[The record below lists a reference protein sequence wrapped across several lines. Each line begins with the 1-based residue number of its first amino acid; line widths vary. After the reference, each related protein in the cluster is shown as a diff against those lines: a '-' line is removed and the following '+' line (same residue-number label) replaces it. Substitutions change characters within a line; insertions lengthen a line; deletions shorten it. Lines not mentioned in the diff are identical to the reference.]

1 MVGWS
6 LSGGDDIDDEH
17 DDKKY
22 SGGAISNNGHDPRRA
37 FRNCKKV
44 RIFLSFQNTTE
55 IILKWSVKSWEY

>member
-1 MVGWS
+1 MS
-6 LSGGDDIDDEH
+6 RGDDIDDENNESY
-17 DDKKY
+17 DKKY

-55 IILKWSVKSWEY
+55 INSKWSKAENI